1 MKLYKIKGQPFKEG
15 EREGEEE
22 IGNRSSKVRQWMTA
36 ADQITMGSGGAQGRN
51 LGEGEAKRFD

>member
-1 MKLYKIKGQPFKEG
+1 MKLYKIKGQPFREG
-15 EREGEEE
+15 EEEE
-22 IGNRSSKVRQWMTA
+22 IGNRSSKVGQWMTA

>member
-15 EREGEEE
+15 EREEEE
-22 IGNRSSKVRQWMTA
+22 IGNRSSKVGQWMTA

-51 LGEGEAKRFD
+51 LSEGEAKRFD